1 MRDLSVD
8 HAMSQSKMA
17 GLDASRLYD
26 DSDEED
32 LTGWADLFGTGGED
46 THGGAAMETEGS
58 VQHPWEIALA
68 DVIAR
73 DDPVF
78 HASIEMDDI
87 VALRRFTKRLQLDQI
102 EAEATTLTDPMAYTG
117 AGQTVVIIDSG
128 FSNSYDQSN
137 TVFSYDFSGR
147 NDADASTVGLNSHG
161 SWVAQVVV
169 DTASD
174 VEIIHLKVF
183 DDAGESASLRDI
195 EQALDFVIDLA
206 ETQSVAA
213 VNLSLGFGNTTTEAN
228 TRLSDEFAAL
238 DDLGVLS
245 IVAAGNE
252 GGTYEEGVNVLAADP
267 NVIGVSAVDE
277 SGRFA
282 SFSQTDED
290 LTDIAA
296 LGVDVQVETTS
307 NTAFNVSGTSFAAP
321 EVAGIAAVLQEAS
334 LDLTGET
341 LSDEEFLEILQQS
354 GTAVTGEE
362 SSDADGY
369 RVADADAALAYFIET
384 TTDDGFLV

>member
-1 MRDLSVD
+1 
-8 HAMSQSKMA
+8 MSQSKMA

-32 LTGWADLFGTGGED
+32 LTGWADLFGTGGES

-58 VQHPWEIALA
+58 VQQPWEIALA

-252 GGTYEEGVNVLAADP
+252 GGTYDEGVNILAADP
-267 NVIGVSAVDE
+267 NVIGVSAVDANG
-277 SGRFA
+277 SFA

-307 NTAFNVSGTSFAAP
+307 NTAINVSGTSFAAP

-354 GTAVTGEE
+354 GTTVTGEE
-362 SSDADGY
+362 SADADGY